1 MSNLRL
7 FLRLSRPLYLLGGA
21 VNYMLGVGIARYL
34 GQPLNEAVLVL
45 GLFWV
50 ASLQLATHYLNE
62 YFDHAQDALNPNR
75 TPFTGGSGVLGSE
88 TPGIGEGKLQPVVAL
103 FAAYTM
109 LAIVVFLTYAINAA
123 GVLNPLVLFI
133 MVLAILGAIF
143 YSVPPVR
150 LAGSGVGE
158 LTTSTL
164 LAILVPAFA
173 FGLQVGELHRLL
185 ALTTLPLLPLTMATM
200 LGLEF
205 PDYFTDA
212 KVGKLVLFV
221 RLGWENAVRLHHMLV
236 TAAYILLAVSFV
248 YGLPAAIALPPF
260 LTLPL
265 ALFQIWY
272 MTRIADGAKPNWTIL
287 TLTALAMT
295 ALTAYLITY
304 AFWTR

>member
-7 FLRLSRPLYLLGGA
+7 FVRLSRPLYLFGGA
-21 VNYMLGVGIARYL
+21 VNYLLGVGIARYL
-34 GQPLNEAVLVL
+34 GQPLNTDVLVL
-45 GLFWV
+45 GLLWV
-50 ASLQLATHYLNE
+50 AALQLATHYLNE

-75 TPFTGGSGVLGSE
+75 TPFTGGSGVLG
-88 TPGIGEGKLQPVVAL
+88 IGEGKLRPVVAL

-109 LAIVVFLTYAINAA
+109 LAFVVILAYAINATGA
-123 GVLNPLVLFI
+123 LNPLVLLI
-133 MVLAILGAIF
+133 MSIALLGAVF

-150 LAGSGVGE
+150 LSGSGVGE

-164 LAILVPAFA
+164 LAILVPAFG
-173 FGLQVGELHRLL
+173 FSLQTGELHRLL
-185 ALTTLPLLPLTMATM
+185 ALTTLPLLPLTMAAM

-205 PDYFTDA
+205 PDYTTDS

-221 RLGWENAVRLHHMLV
+221 RLGWENAVRFHHMLV
-236 TAAYILLAVSFV
+236 AAAYILFAVSFA

-260 LTLPL
+260 FTLPL

-272 MTRIADGAKPNWTIL
+272 MTRIAEGAKPNWTIL

-295 ALTAYLITY
+295 ALTAYLIAY